1 MYTLNRLQC
10 SALVEHKK
18 LTTQNQP
25 GTVPDETVKCQYT
38 LQKALCSNTNHHRYD
53 NADEM

>member
-18 LTTQNQP
+18 LATQNQP